1 MTSYSW
7 NTDTSG
13 DWNTGTLWTGGTVP
27 NDVPAA
33 DVTIDAAST
42 LTAYTVTIASGA
54 SITVDSLSMNDVNER
69 AGRTIQPATTP
80 LTSSS
85 TERLPLLPVRPGRGD
100 GSLQTTCSRQPPLMR
115 PLSTVER

>member
-27 NDVPAA
+27 NDLAA

-69 AGRTIQPATTP
+69 AGTNNPAGYYAANLELDGT
-80 LTSSS
+80 LAFA
-85 TERLPLLPVRPGRGD
+85 PGSAGAWD
-100 GSLQTTCSRQPPLMR
+100 GSLQTTVFTAAPLMR
-115 PLSTVER
+115 PLSTVEL